1 MDSEDLLSQLAD
13 IHLPAQVSYWP
24 PAPGWWVLAILL
36 LIGLVYLAYKLRI
49 QAQQAKIR
57 QYALAE
63 LDGCMAEYATADSSE
78 PDANLLRYVNAVNS
92 VLRRVALVHFP
103 NTDVAGLGGQAWV
116 DFIRQKGD
124 SSLLNEQIA
133 AALSHGR
140 FQTRVEVDS
149 QALYELGRSWI
160 NSLYQHNHRTT
171 HEAVPLEG
179 STK

>member
-13 IHLPAQVSYWP
+13 IHLPAEVSYWP
-24 PAPGWWVLAILL
+24 PAPGWWVLAVLM
-36 LIGLVYLAYKLRI
+36 LIALVYLAYKLRI
-49 QAQQAKIR
+49 QAQHRKIC

-63 LDGCMAEYATADSSE
+63 LDRCMEEYTAAESTA
-78 PDANLLRYVNAVNS
+78 PDTRLLRYVNAVNS

-103 NTDVAGLGGQAWV
+103 NADVAGLGGQAWV

-149 QALYELGRSWI
+149 QALYDLGRSWI
-160 NSLYQHNHRTT
+160 NSLYQHNYRTT
-171 HEAVPLEG
+171 HEAAPLGG

>member
-13 IHLPAQVSYWP
+13 IHLPAEVSYWP
-24 PAPGWWVLAILL
+24 PAPGWWVLAALV
-36 LIGLVYLAYKLRI
+36 LIGLAYLAYKLRI
-49 QAQQAKIR
+49 QAEHRKIC

-63 LDGCMAEYATADSSE
+63 LDRCVEEYAAADGTD
-78 PDANLLRYVNAVNS
+78 PDTKLLRYVNDINS

-140 FQTRVEVDS
+140 FQTRVEVDTR
-149 QALYELGRSWI
+149 ALYELGRSWI

-171 HEAVPLEG
+171 YEAEPLEG

>member
-1 MDSEDLLSQLAD
+1 MPRGSGIPGVDPDAARGRRDARCRSGLAD
-13 IHLPAQVSYWP
+13 I
-24 PAPGWWVLAILL
+24 
-36 LIGLVYLAYKLRI
+36 
-49 QAQQAKIR
+49 
-57 QYALAE
+57 E
-63 LDGCMAEYATADSSE
+63 L
-78 PDANLLRYVNAVNS
+78 
-92 VLRRVALVHFP
+92 
-103 NTDVAGLGGQAWV
+103 AGLGGQAWV

-133 AALSHGR
+133 AVLSRGR

-149 QALYELGRSWI
+149 QALYELGQSWI